1 MNVKLFVLYLHTGG
15 VICSCWWVFSFLFYI
30 CTQVMSYVACGCLCS
45 FLFCICTQVM
55 SYDTLS
61 AAKEKALGELFN
73 ICEYFRCQNAQN
85 MLLRNESIGL

>member
-1 MNVKLFVLYLHTGG
+1 MLMWVVVKLFVLYLYTGD
-15 VICSCWWVFSFLFYI
+15 VTCSCGWLS
-30 CTQVMSYVACGCLCS
+30 S